1 MVNII
6 QTLIKMIYTYLLCD
20 DGGVSNSENEI
31 LLPLKAIFRHE
42 YGTYRV
48 ENHRNDAGDI
58 VTHFKEITQVDCERI
73 KRN

>member
-1 MVNII
+1 
-6 QTLIKMIYTYLLCD
+6 MIYTYLLCD
-20 DGGVSNSENEI
+20 DGGVSHSENEI

-48 ENHRNDAGDI
+48 DDYRNNDGEV
-58 VTHFKEITQVDCERI
+58 VTKFSEITHVTCERI